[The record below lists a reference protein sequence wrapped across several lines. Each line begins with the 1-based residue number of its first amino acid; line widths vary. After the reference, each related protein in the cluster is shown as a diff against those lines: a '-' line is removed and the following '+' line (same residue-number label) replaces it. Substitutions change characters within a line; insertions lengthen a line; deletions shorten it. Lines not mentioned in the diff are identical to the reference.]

1 MKLRDVGV
9 AAIVFLI
16 VALSL
21 NPGIAI
27 ANPYLAKPGEPT
39 VRVRIGACA
48 VTGGFIHPGLRSE
61 RFVGKE
67 REKKDKRSS
76 GLG

>member
-1 MKLRDVGV
+1 MKLRDVV

-27 ANPYLAKPGEPT
+27 ANPYLAKPG
-39 VRVRIGACA
+39 
-48 VTGGFIHPGLRSE
+48 
-61 RFVGKE
+61 
-67 REKKDKRSS
+67 
-76 GLG
+76 